1 MRHLL
6 TWYARGVAIA
16 GTVVLCIAPFVFGFT
31 PGFWLTVLVTAAS
44 GFFLRWKQIPLT
56 KYSTLHLTGMVAVGS
71 SLLAGVAP
79 TAVGLAIGVSIAD
92 RALLRKSL
100 ESAWINGGREALA
113 LFAAYGFFAWGA
125 DMAGLDPVH
134 DLATEAVP
142 AVLIFLVAQFL
153 LARAL
158 QYFTLIVRGKLL
170 REERSLILRYEVIG
184 FAISSV
190 SVGITLS
197 AVAKLAASGWVL
209 VAITMAVVGLLTKR
223 ILEEN
228 ISREELNVILAME
241 QVITSDAGLADA
253 VTKIVGLAH
262 RLVDWLTLRLYRI
275 SGDDLLLIWEEGRGG
290 IEPPERAQPP
300 GAPARAYALERS
312 ETLIILDAP
321 HDPRVVHGWPGIR
334 SAVVA
339 PLRFG
344 DRPLGLV
351 EVLNPKPGMYG
362 EKDRALV
369 TRVAGQIATALH
381 IHDLRVPLLDAVK
394 RVSRELETL
403 NESARTL
410 RGGGE
415 AAARTMSDLTRALA
429 EESEQTAR
437 SLEATDA
444 LAQAAA
450 EVVSDGGAGMKAAG
464 TASDIATAHRVTI
477 GGALERLISAKG
489 FVGESSAA
497 VAALASSAR
506 RITDI
511 IDAIRDLADQTNLL
525 ALNAAIEAA
534 RAGEHGRGF
543 AVVAEE
549 IRHLAEQSARSS
561 DEAAEIVT
569 QVQVQMRR
577 AADQMSRGQALVR
590 DVETLSSTALDALAL
605 IVDATGTGADAAR
618 RTSATSRRQHDEIGR
633 LRDRVARIAELSKQN
648 RDGTGAVAT
657 SATEQAAALRELEGA
672 VQRLRAVA
680 ATLSD
685 LARRLTSVQ

>member
-1 MRHLL
+1 VRHLL

-16 GTVVLCIAPFVFGFT
+16 GTIVLVVAPFVFGFT
-31 PGFWLTVLVTAAS
+31 PGFWWTVLVTGVG
-44 GFFLRWKQIPLT
+44 GFLLRWKQIPLT
-56 KYSTLHLTGMVAVGS
+56 KYSTLHLTGMIAVGS

-79 TAVGLAIGVSIAD
+79 TALGLAVGVAIAD

-125 DMAGLDPVH
+125 VLAGLDPVH

-142 AVLIFLVAQFL
+142 AVLIFLVSQFL

-190 SVGITLS
+190 SVGIALAT
-197 AVAKLAASGWVL
+197 VAKLAASGWVL
-209 VAITMAVVGLLTKR
+209 IGVTMAVVGLLTKR

-241 QVITSDAGLADA
+241 QVITSDAGLSDA

-262 RLVDWLTLRLYRI
+262 RLVDWLTLRLYRV
-275 SGDDLLLIWEEGRGG
+275 SGDDLLLIWEEGRGE

-300 GAPARAYALERS
+300 GAPARAYSLQRA
-312 ETLIILDAP
+312 ETLVIQDAP
-321 HDPRVVHGWPGIR
+321 NDPRVVHGWPGIR

-344 DRPLGLV
+344 DRPLGLL
-351 EVLNPKPGMYG
+351 EVLNQKPGMYG

-369 TRVAGQIATALH
+369 TRVAGQLATALH
-381 IHDLRVPLLDAVK
+381 IHDLRVPLLDAVR

-415 AAARTMSDLTRALA
+415 AAARTMGDLTRALA

-450 EVVSDGGAGMKAAG
+450 EVVSDGGAAMKAAG

-477 GGALERLISAKG
+477 GGALERLVSAKG

-577 AADQMSRGQALVR
+577 AADQMARGQALVR
-590 DVETLSSTALDALAL
+590 DVETLSATALDALAL